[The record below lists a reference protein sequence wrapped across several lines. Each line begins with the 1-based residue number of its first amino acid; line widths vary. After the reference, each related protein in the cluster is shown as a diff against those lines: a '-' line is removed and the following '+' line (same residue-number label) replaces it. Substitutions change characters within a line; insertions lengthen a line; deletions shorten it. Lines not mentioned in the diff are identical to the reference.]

1 MLVSS
6 SNESVEKEKKNI
18 NVFLANRCDGIILS
32 LSQSTTSYDHIQ
44 NIIDSGIPLV
54 LFDRTTKELKAS
66 RVVADDADASFRI
79 VQHLVKGGAQKIAIL
94 TGPDH
99 LSTGKN
105 RIKGYKAAMV
115 QNNLPVSPR
124 WIIRCEEF
132 TEKAA
137 KEAVLRL
144 LESNNRPDAIFG
156 ISDDMAIG
164 AMEASKEKGL
174 RIPQDIAI
182 CGFSNSKR
190 SRYMTPS
197 ITTINQFPEKV
208 GEKAAQLLF
217 EQILTPARA
226 YIREEVINC
235 ELIVR
240 ESSDRT

>member
-1 MLVSS
+1 M
-6 SNESVEKEKKNI
+6 
-18 NVFLANRCDGIILS
+18 
-32 LSQSTTSYDHIQ
+32 
-44 NIIDSGIPLV
+44 
-54 LFDRTTKELKAS
+54 
-66 RVVADDADASFRI
+66 
-79 VQHLVKGGAQKIAIL
+79 
-94 TGPDH
+94 
-99 LSTGKN
+99 
-105 RIKGYKAAMV
+105 
-115 QNNLPVSPR
+115 
-124 WIIRCEEF
+124 
-132 TEKAA
+132 
-137 KEAVLRL
+137 LRL

>member
-1 MLVSS
+1 MTQF
-6 SNESVEKEKKNI
+6 EGTAFCFGDDI
-18 NVFLANRCDGIILS
+18 NTDYI
-32 LSQSTTSYDHIQ
+32 
-44 NIIDSGIPLV
+44 
-54 LFDRTTKELKAS
+54 
-66 RVVADDADASFRI
+66 
-79 VQHLVKGGAQKIAIL
+79 
-94 TGPDH
+94 
-99 LSTGKN
+99 
-105 RIKGYKAAMV
+105 M
-115 QNNLPVSPR
+115 
-124 WIIRCEEF
+124 RCEDF
-132 TEKAA
+132 SVKAA
-137 KEAVLRL
+137 KEATQRL
-144 LESNNRPDAIFG
+144 LNTGNIPDAIFG
-156 ISDDMAIG
+156 INDDMAIG